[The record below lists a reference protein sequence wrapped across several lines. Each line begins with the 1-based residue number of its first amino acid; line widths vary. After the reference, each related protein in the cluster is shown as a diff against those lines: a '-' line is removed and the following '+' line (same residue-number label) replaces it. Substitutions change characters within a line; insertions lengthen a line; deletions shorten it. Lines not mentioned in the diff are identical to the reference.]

1 MSVSVFLQVVCVLCV
16 FMVSSEARRGITG
29 AGEMAQWLKALVT
42 LPEAPSS
49 VSSSHVGVGLQMPV
63 SGNPTPS
70 FSLHGHSKHTHTHTH
85 KLKTKAKKNKV
96 YSLSAFNPST
106 CKAEIGRSL

>member
-1 MSVSVFLQVVCVLCV
+1 MSRLKCGVTLQ
-16 FMVSSEARRGITG
+16 G

-85 KLKTKAKKNKV
+85 KLKTKAKKTR
-96 YSLSAFNPST
+96 ST
-106 CKAEIGRSL
+106 HSVPLIPALVRPR